1 MDVARALTITIII
14 RLEHDSWRARRMNAG
29 DILESAEREF
39 FGEPIPTCA
48 PAPNLSKRA
57 QQGEDKVN

>member
-14 RLEHDSWRARRMNAG
+14 RLEHNSWRANSG
-29 DILESAEREF
+29 DILESAEPEF
-39 FGEPIPTCA
+39 LGEPIPTRA
-48 PAPNLSKRA
+48 PAPNLSKHA